1 MTHETLRVDHEKLA
15 QAGGRLGNHA
25 ENIPK
30 APEAFTVSGSDPLS
44 AAIAAQVTKIE
55 EPIVGP

>member
-15 QAGGRLGNHA
+15 QAGGRLAEHA
-25 ENIPK
+25 DNIPK
-30 APEAFTVSGSDPLS
+30 APPAFTVSGGDALS
-44 AAIAAQVTKIE
+44 AAIAAQVPKIE